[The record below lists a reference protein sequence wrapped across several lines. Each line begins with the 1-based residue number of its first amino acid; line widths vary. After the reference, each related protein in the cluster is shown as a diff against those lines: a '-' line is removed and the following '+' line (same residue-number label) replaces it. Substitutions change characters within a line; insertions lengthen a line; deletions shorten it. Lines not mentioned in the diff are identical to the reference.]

1 MYTEGRDYGVRTSL
15 LGQILSTRRPAWN
28 RLPVALVIFASCCFM
43 LSCSA
48 AFISTQLFLPANKE
62 VRPWR
67 SVHRGL
73 MKTLLSVWG
82 PGTAGPGSNTA
93 SVYGQEPNWVMW
105 GKKCCLTLLSSNLL
119 NITHSHKLKLLFPEF
134 HPRK

>member
-1 MYTEGRDYGVRTSL
+1 MGLGRHLPSPDPEHS
-15 LGQILSTRRPAWN
+15 QA
-28 RLPVALVIFASCCFM
+28 RLESAACRFDHFASCCFT

-62 VRPWR
+62 VGPWR

-73 MKTLLSVWG
+73 VKRLSCQRG
-82 PGTAGPGSNTA
+82 DQGLPGPGSNTA
-93 SVYGQEPNWVMW
+93 SVYGQEPSPGAVW

-134 HPRK
+134 LPRK